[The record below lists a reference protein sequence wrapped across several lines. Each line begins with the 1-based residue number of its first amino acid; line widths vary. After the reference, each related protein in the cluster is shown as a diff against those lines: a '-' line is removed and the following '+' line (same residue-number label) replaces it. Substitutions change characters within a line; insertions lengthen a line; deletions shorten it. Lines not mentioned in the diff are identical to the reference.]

1 MIFSTVPGGRKI
13 AASNLKNWFLVN
25 AEFWNFTPTYR
36 RTSNKSLFFFCGKN
50 LCNSSSP
57 MLEFHWNWYKIQRKL
72 LMNKSIS
79 ISKIQKTYLHDLIP
93 QFQDNIKLRLF
104 HVSHPAGVL
113 LPLLKKKPKFAEETG
128 VYPIYSRNIMSYSYP
143 CEYFFGP
150 WRWSFFGSS
159 SFTLITIFLQR
170 NTKSL

>member
-1 MIFSTVPGGRKI
+1 MLNSGISP
-13 AASNLKNWFLVN
+13 
-25 AEFWNFTPTYR
+25 P
-36 RTSNKSLFFFCGKN
+36 RTDGLQISHCFFCGKN

-104 HVSHPAGVL
+104 HVSHPARVL
-113 LPLLKKKPKFAEETG
+113 FHSSRKQFAEETG
-128 VYPIYSRNIMSYSYP
+128 VYPIYSTNMSYSYP

-150 WRWSFFGSS
+150 WRWSFFLSS
-159 SFTLITIFLQR
+159 SFSLITIFLQR